1 MIKPSKYN
9 HFGKVGEDK
18 NILFNLA
25 TSSVA
30 LFNDREIEQVLS
42 ASFCDMNLEMVALQN
57 GFVVPSEEDEVEKVL
72 SIERMNNYSSRF
84 AGFQILPTT
93 ACNARCWYCYEEGF
107 AKQSM
112 TDECIEA
119 IPGFIGSYMEMVDD
133 VHVTWFGGEP
143 LLGFDAMCKLSDA
156 LVASCEAAGVGYTSD
171 IITNATLITPET
183 ARTLI
188 ERCKIGQAQI
198 TLDGIGKTHV
208 ARKRYVDAAITF
220 DSIIQAMDILAESGM
235 LLLIRLNIDKE
246 NTEDLFRLIEL
257 LGNKW
262 AQKENVMLYV
272 APLYGNSSKAV
283 YSEHELNELYRIIF
297 KKMIDAGWIQS
308 FDGLPMNFNNA
319 SCSARMINNFVIAP
333 SGDVYK
339 CEHLLSCEC
348 ERVGTVF
355 DGVVYNEPMKR
366 WASPCEPD
374 KCLECSYLPS
384 CHGGCYAAEALDFGF
399 GRCPHIAFIT
409 EAIVDAAGYLL
420 RKREKGNK
428 NDFASN

>member
-9 HFGKVGEDK
+9 HFGKVGEGE

-25 TSSVA
+25 TSTVA
-30 LFNDREIEQVLS
+30 LFDDEEIEQVLS
-42 ASFCDMNLEMVALQN
+42 GSFHDEALQTVAFQN
-57 GFVVPSEEDEVEKVL
+57 GFVVPAEEDEVEKVL

-107 AKQSM
+107 TKQSM

-119 IPGFIGSYMEMVDD
+119 IPGFIGSYIDMVDD
-133 VHVTWFGGEP
+133 IHVTWFGGEP
-143 LLGFDAMCKLSDA
+143 LLEFDAMCSLSNA
-156 LVASCEAAGVGYTSD
+156 LVESCEAAGVGYSSD

-183 ARTLI
+183 ACALI
-188 ERCKIGQAQI
+188 ERCKVGQVQI
-198 TLDGIGKTHV
+198 TLDGIGESHV
-208 ARKRYVDAAITF
+208 SRKRYVDAAITF
-220 DSIIQAMDILAESGM
+220 DSIIQAMDILAESGIR
-235 LLLIRLNIDKE
+235 LLIRLNIDKD
-246 NTEDLFRLIEL
+246 NTEDLFKLIEM

-262 AQKENVMLYV
+262 AHKENVMLYV
-272 APLYGNSSKAV
+272 APLYGNSLKV
-283 YSEHELNELYRIIF
+283 FYSHHELNDLYKTIF
-297 KKMIDAGWIQS
+297 QKMIDAGWIQT

-339 CEHLLSCEC
+339 CEHLLSCES

-355 DGVVYNEPMKR
+355 DGVVYNDSMKR
-366 WASPCEPD
+366 WASPNEPG
-374 KCLECSYLPS
+374 KCLECGFLPS
-384 CHGGCYAAEALDFGF
+384 CHGGCYAAETLNFGF

-409 EAIVDAAGYLL
+409 EAIIDAAGYLL
-420 RKREKGNK
+420 RKQEKGNE